1 MKRGDLV
8 KITCW
13 SGFGLGKNRRNSTYW
28 GIVVS
33 YVPEAQN
40 IFDKI
45 ADIRLMISTGE
56 LRDLILFHGDEVEI
70 LGDSQGTDPVQN
82 PRRG

>member
-1 MKRGDLV
+1 MKPGDLV
-8 KITCW
+8 KISCW
-13 SGFGLGKNRRNSTYW
+13 SGFGLGKNRRSSTRW

-56 LRDLILFHGDEVEI
+56 LHDLILFNGDEVEVI
-70 LGDSQGTDPVQN
+70 SESEDPH
-82 PRRG
+82 